1 MFLYAFKSKK
11 PIKEVSNGLED
22 KKSLKASHLPF
33 PGMHEKIEAALWQEP
48 GYLSLMGPVREMLL
62 PGPGR
67 RAFLALVPQDL
78 ATKGL

>member
-1 MFLYAFKSKK
+1 MWTR
-11 PIKEVSNGLED
+11 EG
-22 KKSLKASHLPF
+22 LKASHLPF
-33 PGMHEKIEAALWQEP
+33 PGLDEKSEAAVWQGP

-62 PGPGR
+62 PAPGT